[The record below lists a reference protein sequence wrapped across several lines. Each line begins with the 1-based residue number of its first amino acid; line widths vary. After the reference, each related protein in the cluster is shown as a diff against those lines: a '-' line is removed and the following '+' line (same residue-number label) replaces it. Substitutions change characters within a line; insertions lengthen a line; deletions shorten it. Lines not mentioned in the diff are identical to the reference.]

1 MYNIPIKM
9 MVVHDDKAGNIC
21 KTIIRNTC
29 GSPPL
34 ASAPESEYNKSKTK
48 AGEPMAYRIA
58 ICDDS
63 GKDAEFV
70 QGILNHWALQR
81 QADIQAEVFS
91 SAERFLFRYAGDKD
105 WDILLLDIEM
115 GAMDGVTLAKRVRR
129 DNESVQIVFITG
141 FADYMA
147 EGYEVSALHYLM
159 KPVREDKL
167 FAVLDRA
174 AAVLQ
179 KAERFVLLPVGGEM
193 LRLPVTQVQYVEAF
207 SHSVAIVT
215 GTDTIQVKMPISE
228 IEKLLGEGFVRC
240 HRSYL
245 AGLKYIARLS
255 KTEVILDSGKAL
267 PLSRS
272 AAPLVHQAFISYYT
286 GDQDETV

>member
-1 MYNIPIKM
+1 M
-9 MVVHDDKAGNIC
+9 
-21 KTIIRNTC
+21 TC
-29 GSPPL
+29 
-34 ASAPESEYNKSKTK
+34 
-48 AGEPMAYRIA
+48 RVA
-58 ICDDS
+58 IVDDS
-63 GKDAEFV
+63 TVDAEFV
-70 QGILNHWALQR
+70 HAILNDWALRR
-81 QADIQAEVFS
+81 QVPVQAELFS
-91 SAERFLFRYAGDKD
+91 SAESFLFRYAEDKD
-105 WDILLLDIEM
+105 WGILLLDIEM

-141 FADYMA
+141 FADYIA

-159 KPVREDKL
+159 KPVRQDKL

-174 AAVLQ
+174 AAALQ
-179 KAERFVLLPVGGEM
+179 KKDPVILLPVGGET
-193 LRLPVTQVQYVEAF
+193 LRLPVSQVQYAEAF

-215 GTDTIQVKMPISE
+215 GTDTLQVKMPISE

-245 AGLKYIARLS
+245 VGLKHIARLS
-255 KTEVILDSGKAL
+255 RTEVILDSGKAL

-286 GDQDETV
+286 GDQYETV